1 MLREQAKL
9 ITRISFVINLL
20 VIVAAA
26 ILAYLLWVRF
36 QPGLNLAGH
45 YAWTLLIILP
55 VWLYLLSRYQIFS
68 SLRFLG
74 PLELCQRLGTVHLWG
89 GTILA
94 AAIFFIDRLAFSRG
108 LYATFLICSFL
119 ALVILHLARRL
130 FLGFLRRRGMNFRRL
145 LIVDDGDC
153 NCSRRFVELIQAHAD
168 WGLRLEGYLQSGRL
182 PPQQQ
187 ICGYPVLGRI
197 DDLLDVCKRNTVD
210 EVIFCLPL
218 TRFAEAEEHIAALQ
232 EMGTT
237 TRMVLDLSDVGRSR
251 HELSMFHDE
260 LPILTFHT
268 KSLDAQQ
275 LFLKRILDL
284 IGAAVGLII
293 AGAMFP
299 FIVLAIKLDSKGP
312 VFFGQDRIGLNGRIF
327 KCWKFRSMTVDAEQ
341 RKHELN
347 ERNEMRGAIFK
358 ISDDPRIT
366 RVGRFLRK
374 SSLDEFPQFWNV
386 LKGDMSLV
394 GTRPPTPDEVA
405 NYENWHRRRISIKP
419 GITGLW
425 QVSGR
430 NLISDFDEIVRL
442 DIRYIES
449 WNLLL
454 DIRIL
459 LKTLWVLLARHGAS

>member
-20 VIVAAA
+20 VIVAATF
-26 ILAYLLWVRF
+26 LAYFLWTRF
-36 QPGLNLAGH
+36 QSGLYPAGH
-45 YAWTLLIILP
+45 YAWTLLVILP
-55 VWLYLLSRYQIFS
+55 VWLYLLNRFQIFS
-68 SLRFLG
+68 SLRLIG
-74 PLELCQRLGTVHLWG
+74 PLELCRRLGIVHLWG

-94 AAIFFIDRLAFSRG
+94 AAIFFVDRLAFSRG
-108 LYATFLICSFL
+108 LYATFLLCSFL
-119 ALVILHLARRL
+119 SLAALHLARRL
-130 FLGFLRRRGMNFRRL
+130 FLGVLRRRGMNYRRL

-153 NCSRRFVELIQAHAD
+153 SCSRRFVELVSEHTD
-168 WGLRLEGYLQSGRL
+168 WGLRLEGYVQTDRL

-210 EVIFCLPL
+210 EVVFCLPMA
-218 TRFAEAEEHIAALQ
+218 RFAEVEEQIIALQ

-251 HELSMFHDE
+251 QELSMFHNE
-260 LPILTFHT
+260 LPILTLHT

-275 LFLKRILDL
+275 LFLKRMLDV
-284 IGAAVGLII
+284 IGAVVGLILLGVI
-293 AGAMFP
+293 FP
-299 FIVLAIKLDSKGP
+299 LAALAIKLDSRGP
-312 VFFGQDRIGLNGRIF
+312 IFFGQDRIGLNGRIF

-341 RKHELN
+341 RKLELN

-419 GITGLW
+419 GLTGLW

-442 DIRYIES
+442 DIRYIEN

-459 LKTLWVLLARHGAS
+459 LKTVWVLLARRGAS